1 MSAMKKLYLIFCLAL
16 LVPMTGLKAQKPIKI
31 IEDSIQIGNYLYPGF
46 NVTIPEADYNKILKN
61 WVKEQES
68 GTKSKVMTENG
79 EMTIFGANV
88 KTISPNPVNIYSKL
102 MNEDTL
108 SRLLVCIE
116 LKKDQYVDPSV
127 GDIQLTAAKNYL
139 KEFAKSQYI
148 DFIKDELATE
158 EKKLRDLNQELNG
171 LESSKA
177 RSQKTSRT
185 KRNTVNDE
193 QEKLLVKN
201 NELSVLTNEIIVKN
215 NEMISMPVGPGRDAM
230 TSQIGDLEKRRKQL
244 QKEINKSENKIRK
257 AKSSIDQADRSIPRN
272 EDEQAVMKAKISDQ
286 QAVVQQFVDKL
297 NTVKRY

>member
-1 MSAMKKLYLIFCLAL
+1 MKKLYLFFF
-16 LVPMTGLKAQKPIKI
+16 LVILIPAGILNAQKPVKI

-46 NVTIPEADYNKILKN
+46 NVTIPEADFNKTLKN
-61 WVKEQES
+61 WIKEQET

-116 LKKDQYVDPSV
+116 LKKDQYVDRSV

-148 DFIKDELATE
+148 EFIKGELSAE
-158 EKKLRDLNQELNG
+158 EKKLRDLNQELGG
-171 LESSKA
+171 LENSNA
-177 RSQKTSRT
+177 RSQKTARN

-201 NELSVLTNEIIVKN
+201 NELSVLSNEIINKN

-230 TSQIGDLEKRRKQL
+230 ASQIGELEKRRKQL

-257 AKSSIDQADRSIPRN
+257 AKSDIDQADRSIPRN
-272 EDEQAVMKAKISDQ
+272 EDEQAVMKAKIADQ